1 MEQKTIT
8 VNGVEIIAHVDGSI
22 TRPYHSELKR
32 TFGYD
37 HSTGYKKIGLGEK
50 MFSMHRII
58 AQALH
63 PDFSEELHVDHQN
76 GDKVDNRIE
85 NLRMVTSQQNHRAH
99 RAKRKNCS
107 SIYRGVNWDKATGKW
122 RAKCKIDEGLKHLG
136 YFDVERDAAIARD
149 SYAFSQGF
157 HIEGLNFP
165 ENYSELSNNQ

>member
-8 VNGVEIIAHVDGSI
+8 VNGVEIIAHSDGSI
-22 TRPYHSELKR
+22 TRPFHGEVKR

-37 HSTGYKKIGLGEK
+37 HSTGYKKLGLGKK
-50 MFSMHRII
+50 MFSIHRII

-63 PDFSEELHVDHQN
+63 PDFSEELHVDHKN

-85 NLRMVTSQQNHRAH
+85 NLRMLTSQQNHQAH

-107 SIYRGVNWDKATGKW
+107 SIYRGVTWSKATGKW
-122 RAKCKIDEGLKHLG
+122 RARCNIDNSFKHLG

-149 SYAFSQGF
+149 AYAFSQGF
-157 HIEGLNFP
+157 SLEGLNFP
-165 ENYSELSNNQ
+165 ENYSELTNNQ